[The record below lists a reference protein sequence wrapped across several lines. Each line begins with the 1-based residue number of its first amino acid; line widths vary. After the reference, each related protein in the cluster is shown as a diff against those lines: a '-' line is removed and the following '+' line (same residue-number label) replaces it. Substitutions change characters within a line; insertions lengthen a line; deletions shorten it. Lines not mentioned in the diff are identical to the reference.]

1 MQAFAS
7 PVKNRTSY
15 LIDLAGVEGF
25 WAPYPIAG
33 NVLGLTLTV
42 MAPEP
47 PVNTIACGLRRLP
60 IDNSPR

>member
-7 PVKNRTSY
+7 PVEKGATYPTDEQGSY
-15 LIDLAGVEGF
+15 GKKRHTPLHE
-25 WAPYPIAG
+25 
-33 NVLGLTLTV
+33 NVLGLRLTV